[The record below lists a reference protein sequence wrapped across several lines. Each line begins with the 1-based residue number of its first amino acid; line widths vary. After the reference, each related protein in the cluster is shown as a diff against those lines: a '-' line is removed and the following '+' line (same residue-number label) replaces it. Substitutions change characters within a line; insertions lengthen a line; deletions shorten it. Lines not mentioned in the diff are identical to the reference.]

1 MNLKDAFQ
9 TQNMFN
15 KLSDHAD
22 NYLDDRDNVMTVK
35 EKHFRSKVAPDQ
47 TDEELDVTNYD
58 SKRFPAGDVIKFLF
72 RLIEEREKL
81 SHAIHAAKAKM
92 SFDLDTAV
100 DANRRRHALAATL
113 DALVR
118 QQSSKVIQ
126 KNAGRGYV
134 FNKEGNQTEYR
145 YDIERIQTIDYDRNK
160 VRKLLKEL
168 YAEADK
174 VSTEIDMA
182 LLNTQVNYEL
192 PFDIHGDYDS
202 IIEDF
207 IEKNAL

>member
-1 MNLKDAFQ
+1 MNLKEAFQ
-9 TQNMFN
+9 TQNMFQ
-15 KLSDHAD
+15 KLGEHAD
-22 NYLDDRDNVMTVK
+22 DYLDTRENLMTVK

-47 TDEELDVTNYD
+47 SDEELDVTNYD
-58 SKRFPAGDVIKFLF
+58 TKKFPAGDVIRFLI
-72 RLIEEREKL
+72 RLIDEREKL
-81 SHAIHAAKAKM
+81 SHAIHAAKAQM

-100 DANRRRHALAATL
+100 DANRRRHSLANTL

-118 QQSSKVIQ
+118 QQSSKVIL

-145 YDIERIQTIDYDRNK
+145 YDIERIQTIDYDRVK
-160 VRKLLKEL
+160 VRQLLKKL
-168 YAEADK
+168 YEDADK
-174 VSTEIDMA
+174 VSTEIDLA
-182 LLNTQVNYEL
+182 LLNTQVHYEL

-207 IEKNAL
+207 IEKNSL